1 MTGKVYLIGAGPGDV
16 GLMTCRAKQL
26 LEQAEVVVYDAL
38 VGDGVLSMVPPTA
51 KCINVGKRAGNHTR
65 SQWQINEILLEE
77 ALKGQMVVRLKGGDP
92 FLFGRGGEELELL
105 HQNGVPYEIVPGI
118 TSAIAVPAYNGIPV
132 THRDFCSSLHIVTA
146 HKKKDQPL
154 DIDFEALV
162 RTGGTLVF
170 LMGVTALEAVCR
182 GLVEAGMNPDMPAAV
197 LHRGTTAY
205 QKRVVATVSTLPE
218 AAAKMEAPS
227 IIVVGKVCAL
237 AEEFAWA
244 EERPLFG
251 KRFLVTRP
259 RERASE
265 LTRRLRELGAE
276 VVELP
281 TIETKPLLQ
290 AELTGLEDS
299 RWLTFTSPSAVTAF
313 FRVLKAQR
321 RDVRSLASLR
331 IGALGPGTAKE
342 LEKVGILPDLVPE
355 TYDARGFAKALTPQ
369 LHPGDKVFLPC
380 AAGETPALKTLLADL
395 DGVTVTAVPVYEK
408 NCVVPPILK
417 PLELLDDHTW
427 AIFAS
432 GSAVRGFAAAAGQED
447 LSQVRALCIGEQTQA
462 QAEQYHMQTKTA
474 KASTLDGL
482 VTLALDCDKEETE
495 WK

>member
-16 GLMTCRAKQL
+16 GLMTCRAREL
-26 LEQAEVVVYDAL
+26 LAQAEVVVYDAL
-38 VGDGVLSMVPPTA
+38 VGDAVLSLVPPEA
-51 KCINVGKRAGNHTR
+51 ECINVGKRAGNHTR
-65 SQWQINEILLEE
+65 SQWQINEILLEQ
-77 ALKGQMVVRLKGGDP
+77 ALKGRMVVRLKGGDP

-132 THRDFCSSLHIVTA
+132 THRDFCSSVHIITA

-162 RTGGTLVF
+162 RTKGTLVF
-170 LMGVTALEAVCR
+170 LMGVTALSAICQ
-182 GLVEAGMNPDMPAAV
+182 GLLAAGMDPDMPAAV
-197 LHRGTTAY
+197 LHRGTSAY

-218 AAAKMEAPS
+218 AAAAMEAPS

-244 EERPLFG
+244 ENRPLFG

-276 VVELP
+276 VVEFPTMETRALP
-281 TIETKPLLQ
+281 E
-290 AELTGLEDS
+290 ASLEALANCS
-299 RWLTFTSPSAVTAF
+299 WLVFTSPSGASAF
-313 FRVLKAQR
+313 FQVLKAQR
-321 RDVRSLASLR
+321 TDIRCLARLK
-331 IGALGPGTAKE
+331 IAALGPGTAKE
-342 LEKVGILPDLVPE
+342 LEKRDIFPDVVPE
-355 TYDARGFAKALTPQ
+355 TYDAQGLAKALTEQ
-369 LHPGDKVFLPC
+369 LRPGDKVFLPC
-380 AAGETPALKTLLADL
+380 AAGETPGLKKSLTDL
-395 DGVTVTAVPVYEK
+395 PGVEVAAAPVYEK
-408 NCVVPPILK
+408 TNTLPPILK
-417 PLELLDDHTW
+417 PMELLDDHTW

-447 LSQVRALCIGEQTQA
+447 LSQVRALCIGAQTKA
-462 QAEQYHMQTKTA
+462 QAEQYHMHTKTA
-474 KASTLDGL
+474 KTATLDGL
-482 VTLALDCDKEETE
+482 VALALDCDKEEV
-495 WK
+495 

>member
-1 MTGKVYLIGAGPGDV
+1 MRMPEIRIYDPPERDAPTFRPQGLVQAATDVTLVDRFWSPGYFTISVPNDARHADRLTVGRLVLVDGSFWGILDDLSLELTTSGHVRTVSGRQLKGLTADRITIPPSATEITGSQG
-16 GLMTCRAKQL
+16 
-26 LEQAEVVVYDAL
+26 YDA
-38 VGDGVLSMVPPTA
+38 VTGRT
-51 KCINVGKRAGNHTR
+51 
-65 SQWQINEILLEE
+65 E
-77 ALKGQMVVRLKGGDP
+77 AIMKH
-92 FLFGRGGEELELL
+92 F
-105 HQNGVPYEIVPGI
+105 
-118 TSAIAVPAYNGIPV
+118 
-132 THRDFCSSLHIVTA
+132 VTA
-146 HKKKDQPL
+146 NLADPQLPSRQ
-154 DIDFEALV
+154 IWGLV
-162 RTGGTLVF
+162 VADDLG
-170 LMGVTALEAVCR
+170 R

-417 PLELLDDHTW
+417 PMELLDDHTW

-447 LSQVRALCIGEQTQA
+447 LSQVRALCIGEQTRA

-474 KASTLDGL
+474 KVSTLDGL

>member
-16 GLMTCRAKQL
+16 GLMTCRGRQL

-38 VGDGVLSMVPPTA
+38 VGDGVLSLVPPGA

-132 THRDFCSSLHIVTA
+132 THRDFCSSVHIITA

-170 LMGVTALEAVCR
+170 LMGVTALGAVCR
-182 GLVEAGMNPDMPAAV
+182 GLVDAGMDPDMPAAV

-281 TIETKPLLQ
+281 AIETKPLLQ
-290 AELTGLEDS
+290 AALDGLKDS
-299 RWLTFTSPSAVTAF
+299 CWLTFTSPSAVTAF

-321 RDVRSLASLR
+321 RDVRTLANLR
-331 IGALGPGTAKE
+331 IAALGPGTARE

-355 TYDARGFAKALTPQ
+355 TYDARGLAKALTRQ
-369 LHPGDKVFLPC
+369 LQPGDKVFLPC

-395 DGVTVTAVPVYEK
+395 EGVTVEAAPVYEK
-408 NCVVPPILK
+408 NGVVPPILK
-417 PLELLDDHTW
+417 PAELLDNHTW

-432 GSAVRGFAAAAGQED
+432 GSAVRGFAAAAGGED
-447 LSQVRALCIGEQTQA
+447 LSQVRALCIGEQTRA
-462 QAEQYHMQTKTA
+462 QAEQYGMRTQTAETP
-474 KASTLDGL
+474 TLDGL
-482 VTLALDCDKEETE
+482 VALAMECGKEEL
-495 WK
+495 